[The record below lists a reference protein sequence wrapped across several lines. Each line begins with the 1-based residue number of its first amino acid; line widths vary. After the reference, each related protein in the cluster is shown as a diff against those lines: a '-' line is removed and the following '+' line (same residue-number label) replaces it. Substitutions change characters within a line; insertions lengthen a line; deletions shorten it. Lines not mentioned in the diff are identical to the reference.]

1 MAVSSAQRFRRAH
14 PCPVC
19 AGFDEATRGRGQR
32 CSGFLSAEGDFARCS
47 RDELAGQLQPGP
59 DGLYPHRLA
68 GECACGREHGPAPIR
83 LEHRPQRAGSP
94 APAIPS
100 PQPLASLAPESAS
113 TPRPRPA
120 GASTTYTIRDWSGEV
135 VALHVRQPR
144 SDGSKSFTWRRPGG
158 QPGLGGLP
166 PAELLYRVETL
177 RDAPPDSPVIVCEG
191 EGAANAAAGLGF
203 LAVGTV
209 TGAGSVARPGCPSGA
224 VLRHLEGRSVYLW
237 PDADEVGAAHMHAVA
252 RGALAAGARTV
263 RLIRWPESPPK
274 GDAADFAQAGGT
286 ADGLRQL
293 MAAAAEIIA
302 PLKAGGEPTP
312 REPDPLR
319 SSLPVTG
326 PDRITPR
333 RIPSGSGEF
342 ELVPAPGHPAA
353 GRVDRVERRGGEAYP
368 QPLSPLIE
376 VLRRVIYRDSR
387 GRQVGSAYVLRL
399 AADVA
404 GLDAAP
410 PFTIAGPEL
419 ATGGLPELAGEIT
432 AADSRSRDA
441 ITAGVR
447 MLALAAPIGEPVA
460 RWEAGSLILPDPDCG
475 PAGVGATAGDD
486 GSALT
491 AWRRIAELAAE
502 SPRVALVVGAA
513 VGGLYV
519 PALERERA
527 IFHLVGDARRGKTTA
542 QRVAAAVIG
551 DPRQTLLTF
560 NATAIGLGARLAE
573 LGCLP
578 VVIDELGAAGLTAQA
593 EESLAFRIAAGAAR
607 TRGTRSGG
615 SATSG
620 SWESTAITSGNSRL
634 APGSANPG
642 LAARVVNIAAPITRS
657 PDAARE
663 LARLARMAHGWP
675 LRWLAAEP
683 RLERMAELVAGAD
696 ADLGAEAG
704 GVGGTVAE
712 HLALAV
718 AGAAMLGE
726 RAGAPGLAAAAL
738 AAAREVAGEAEAE
751 RLEAGATVGERLLEA
766 VWEDFARQ
774 PTRYGDLEAEPGAD
788 GGQRTGY
795 AALQGFTTTG
805 GRLYVF
811 PSALADIAERAGIA
825 DPMPGLR
832 ELAESGELL
841 RPASREGRLSRTVRI
856 SGKAARAYVFA
867 LSGSD
872 PGLDSEPERAQPS
885 PSPALLPLGGDN
897 LAAAADHSGE
907 AGTMPDPPP
916 AEPSAPTGREVAE
929 GLAAM
934 FAGAE
939 SEPELRELA
948 DAFRAD
954 LEGLSPQLRADVR
967 AAYGRH
973 LAGLRR
979 TAGAGATAPV
989 VLESGSPAAEPAPQ
1003 PAIARTIPQP
1013 APGAVPGIPLAG
1025 PGPCPRC
1032 GSTERRTAETM
1043 RGILEFCAR
1052 CNPAPSPRRH
1062 VSPSPRIPVPMPN
1075 REVVAMPPSAPAA
1088 PTPEPGGEGH
1098 PRHLILATDG
1108 RELIGAGESVPLPE
1122 PLESVGDLAAAALE
1136 LAEPGQRVILALHES
1151 AHERLRLPAKPTDP
1165 APFMAATA
1173 AADVRQV
1180 GNSGWRIVRTPAG
1193 EVHVMAPA
1201 WSGDFRGAADPAELR
1216 DALAAFAAAVGW
1228 DWLYSGASTVHHLA
1242 KRTAREPLP
1251 VPFPHPELRP
1261 EWQGMAAS
1269 VPAYAWRRELSAA
1282 ELARGWVRL
1291 FDRSGSYLA
1300 AWEGCPLPVGEWREL
1315 PGPFAVKPGAEV
1327 RRQSGYWL
1335 MRRAELEAI
1344 TPATMPDPFARWG
1357 EPEPLVWLTTPLLQ
1371 LAVELAGAAGAEL
1384 TCERAWVSAGRRR
1397 ALEAVGRKL
1406 AGARERLTADAAAG
1420 SASAR
1425 LALEALKEAYAGAVA
1440 WLEYGPKPPDPLA
1453 RPDWRRT
1460 LLDRYAANVYRNLA
1474 AATPSPFGLSDVD
1487 CAAFALEA
1495 PDAAPQGLRL
1505 GTALGA
1511 WKSKGRS
1518 VPMAEGLAA
1527 LESGGMH
1534 ELIRVAGEVG

>member
-1 MAVSSAQRFRRAH
+1 M
-14 PCPVC
+14 
-19 AGFDEATRGRGQR
+19 
-32 CSGFLSAEGDFARCS
+32 
-47 RDELAGQLQPGP
+47 
-59 DGLYPHRLA
+59 
-68 GECACGREHGPAPIR
+68 
-83 LEHRPQRAGSP
+83 GSP
-94 APAIPS
+94 TSAVPS
-100 PQPLASLAPESAS
+100 PQPSAS
-113 TPRPRPA
+113 PAPNPVSPPRPRPA

-166 PAELLYRVETL
+166 PAELLYRLEAL
-177 RDAPPDSPVIVCEG
+177 RDAPPEAPVIVCEG

-209 TGAGSVARPGCPSGA
+209 TGAGSVARPGCPSAA

-312 REPDPLR
+312 REPDALR

-326 PDRITPR
+326 PDRIAPR

-342 ELVPAPGHPAA
+342 DLVPVPGRATA
-353 GRVDRVERRGGEAYP
+353 GRVDRIERRGGEAYP

-387 GRQVGSAYVLRL
+387 GRQAGSAYVLRL
-399 AADVA
+399 AVDVV
-404 GLDAAP
+404 GLDPAP

-502 SPRVALVVGAA
+502 SPRVALVLGAA

-519 PALERERA
+519 QPLERERA

-642 LAARVVNIAAPITRS
+642 LAARVVNIIAAPITRT

-663 LARLARMAHGWP
+663 LARLARSAFGWP
-675 LRWLAAEP
+675 LRWLAGDP
-683 RLERMAELVAGAD
+683 HLERMRELVAAAD
-696 ADLGAEAG
+696 AALGAEAG
-704 GVGGTVAE
+704 GVGGTVGE

-726 RAGAPGLAAAAL
+726 RLGMPELATAAL

-751 RLEAGATVGERLLEA
+751 RLEAGASMGARLLEA
-766 VWEDFARQ
+766 IREDLARQ
-774 PTRYGDLEAEPGAD
+774 PTRYADAGANSD
-788 GGQRTGY
+788 GGAKTGY
-795 AALQGFTTTG
+795 AALQGFVAPS
-805 GRLYVF
+805 GRLCLF
-811 PSALADIAERAGIA
+811 PSALAEIAERAGIA

-867 LSGSD
+867 SSD

-885 PSPALLPLGGDN
+885 PSPALLSLGGDD
-897 LAAAADHSGE
+897 LAAAADDSGE

-916 AEPSAPTGREVAE
+916 AEPTAPTGRDVAE
-929 GLAAM
+929 GLAVV
-934 FAGAE
+934 FSGAT
-939 SEPELRELA
+939 SEAELRELA
-948 DAFRAD
+948 DAFRDD
-954 LEGLSPQLRADVR
+954 LEGLSAPLRADVR
-967 AAYGRH
+967 AAYGRRM
-973 LAGLRR
+973 AELRR

-989 VLESGSPAAEPAPQ
+989 VLESGSPAVEPAPQ

-1013 APGAVPGIPLAG
+1013 DRRAVVGVPLDG

-1032 GSTERRTAETM
+1032 GSVERRSAEAT
-1043 RGILEFCAR
+1043 RGSLEFCAR
-1052 CNPAPSPRRH
+1052 CNPGTSPRRH
-1062 VSPSPRIPVPMPN
+1062 VLPSPLIP
-1075 REVVAMPPSAPAA
+1075 SDTAPRVGAA
-1088 PTPEPGGEGH
+1088 ES

-1108 RELIGAGESVPLPE
+1108 RELVGAGESVPLPE
-1122 PLESVGDLAAAALE
+1122 PLESVADLAAAALE

-1151 AHERLRLPAKPTDP
+1151 AHERLSLSAKPTDP
-1165 APFMAATA
+1165 APFMAGSPT
-1173 AADVRQV
+1173 ADVRQV

-1201 WSGDFRGAADPAELR
+1201 WSGDFRGATDPAELR
-1216 DALAAFAAAVGW
+1216 DALAAFGAAVGY
-1228 DWLYSGASTVHHLA
+1228 DWLYSGASTIHHLA
-1242 KRTAREPLP
+1242 KRTARDPLP
-1251 VPFPHPELRP
+1251 VPSPHPELIP

-1269 VPAYAWRRELSAA
+1269 VPAYAWQRELSAA
-1282 ELARGWVRL
+1282 ERERGYLAL

-1315 PGPFAVKPGAEV
+1315 PGPFPVKAGSES
-1327 RRQSGYWL
+1327 RRPLGYWL
-1335 MRRAELEAI
+1335 LRRAELETI
-1344 TPATMPDPFARWG
+1344 TPVGRPDPFARWG
-1357 EPEPLVWLTTPLLQ
+1357 DPEPLLWLTTPLLQ
-1371 LAVELAGAAGAEL
+1371 LASELAGAAGAEL
-1384 TCERAWVSAGRRR
+1384 TCERAWVSDGRRR

-1406 AGARERLTADAAAG
+1406 AGARERLTSDAAAG
-1420 SASAR
+1420 SAPAR

-1440 WLEYGPKPPDPLA
+1440 WLEFGPKPPDPLA

-1474 AATPSPFGLSDVD
+1474 AATPSPLGLSDVD
-1487 CAAFALEA
+1487 CAAFALES
-1495 PDAAPQGLRL
+1495 PDAEPQGLRM

-1511 WKSKGRS
+1511 WKPKGRP
-1518 VPMAEGLAA
+1518 VPMADGLAA
-1527 LESGGMH
+1527 LENGGMH
-1534 ELIRVAGEVG
+1534 ELIRVAGEGANGRRI